1 MKDRPLWS
9 SHKRIS
15 HNHFKIWHKSLNNF
29 YFLFGQIL
37 LASFSWSL
45 YISIKS
51 LGWGPLTLED
61 SWQHQTF
68 DQTEAEAVDEWQ
80 TSAKKAATNHFC
92 KKATNHRCTRIG
104 VILPK
109 TSPWPERQV
118 SSCAVKGKVQTNKSD
133 QRFLGTISNWCH
145 FHSFQLWEC
154 LKSLETFNCKPSFQG
169 CTICPNWLYQSG
181 TSYGLY
187 DWW

>member
-1 MKDRPLWS
+1 ME
-9 SHKRIS
+9 
-15 HNHFKIWHKSLNNF
+15 
-29 YFLFGQIL
+29 
-37 LASFSWSL
+37 SL
-45 YISIKS
+45 YQYQVFG
-51 LGWGPLTLED
+51 LR
-61 SWQHQTF
+61 TF
-68 DQTEAEAVDEWQ
+68 DTGRQLATPIRRKPRLLMSDRQAP
-80 TSAKKAATNHFC
+80 KKRRQIIAA

>member
-1 MKDRPLWS
+1 MQLLAGRMKDRPLWS

-80 TSAKKAATNHFC
+80 TSAKKAATNHCC
-92 KKATNHRCTRIG
+92 KKSNKSSLHQNWRNFTKNFSMARETG
-104 VILPK
+104 VQLC
-109 TSPWPERQV
+109 SERK
-118 SSCAVKGKVQTNKSD
+118 STNKQKRSKVFGD
-133 QRFLGTISNWCH
+133 D
-145 FHSFQLWEC
+145 FQLV
-154 LKSLETFNCKPSFQG
+154 SFPLLPIVRMPQKFG
-169 CTICPNWLYQSG
+169 DL
-181 TSYGLY
+181 
-187 DWW
+187 